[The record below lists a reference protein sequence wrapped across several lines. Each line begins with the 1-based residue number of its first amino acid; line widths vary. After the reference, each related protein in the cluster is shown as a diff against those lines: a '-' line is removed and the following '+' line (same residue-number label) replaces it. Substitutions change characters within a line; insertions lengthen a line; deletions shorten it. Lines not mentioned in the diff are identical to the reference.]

1 MSDTPTLDPAA
12 AAGAVQPDSQDAN
25 QGQYQVLAR
34 KYRPETFADLVGQD
48 AMVRTLK
55 NAFAANR
62 IAQAFIMTGIR
73 GTGKTTTARII
84 AKGMNCIG
92 PDGTGGPTTEPC
104 GTCEHCTAIMEGRH
118 VDVMEM
124 DAASRTGVG
133 DIREI
138 IDSVQYRAASA
149 RYKIYIIDEVHMLS
163 TSAFNALLK
172 TLEEPPAHVKFI
184 FATTEI
190 RKVPVT
196 VLSRCQRFDLR
207 RIEPEVMIALLRKI
221 ATAEGAQIAEDALAL
236 ITRAAEGSARDA
248 TSLLD
253 QAISH
258 GAGETTADQVR
269 AMLGLAD
276 RGRVLDLMDMILR
289 GDAAAALTELS
300 AQYAE
305 GADPLAV
312 LRDLAEITHWVSV
325 VKITPDAA
333 EDPTISPDERARGQ
347 QMAEALPM
355 RVLTRM
361 WQMLLKALEEVAAAP
376 NAMMAAEMAVI
387 RLTHVA
393 DLPSPEELIRKLQD
407 MPPPPPGGGG
417 GMPMHSMGAP
427 AASGGGGASAAASAP
442 PQGAP
447 SGGPSSGM
455 TMSHGQGQVTALAPA
470 AQSALARYQS
480 FEHVVELIRTN
491 RDVKLLVEVETGV
504 RLVSY
509 QPGRIE
515 FTPHADAPRDL
526 AARLGTA
533 LQNWTGSR
541 WVVTI
546 APDGDAPTIAEVRD
560 AAENALREKAT
571 EHPMVQAVLESFPK
585 AKITRIRT
593 AEELAAEVQAE
604 ALPEVEDEWDPF
616 EEE

>member
-1 MSDTPTLDPAA
+1 MTDDTTT
-12 AAGAVQPDSQDAN
+12 
-25 QGQYQVLAR
+25 YQVLAR

-55 NAFAANR
+55 NAFAADR

-92 PDGTGGPTTEPC
+92 TGGPTTEPC
-104 GTCEHCTAIMEGRH
+104 GVCEHCVAIAEGRH

-138 IDSVQYRAASA
+138 IDSVHYRAASA

-172 TLEEPPAHVKFI
+172 TLEEPPPHVKFI

-207 RIEPEVMIALLRKI
+207 RIEPEVMIDLLRRI
-221 ATAEGAQIAEDALAL
+221 AAAEGAQITDDALAL

-253 QAISH
+253 QSISH
-258 GAGETTADQVR
+258 GAGETTAEQVR

-276 RGRVLDLMDMILR
+276 RGRVIDLFQMILR
-289 GDAAAALTELS
+289 GDAASALGELQ
-300 AQYAE
+300 AQYSD
-305 GADPLAV
+305 GADPVAV
-312 LRDLAEITHWVSV
+312 LRDLAEITHWISV
-325 VKITPDAA
+325 VKITPETLA
-333 EDPTISPDERARGQ
+333 DPTISPDERLRGQ
-347 QMAEALPM
+347 DLAERLPM

-361 WQMLLKALEEVAAAP
+361 WQMLLKALEEVSAAP

-393 DLPSPEELIRKLQD
+393 DLPDPGALIRKVQAAQAAGEFARAPGAAQAAGATPGSQATARPAPVARR
-407 MPPPPPGGGG
+407 MAGGGTV
-417 GMPMHSMGAP
+417 AL
-427 AASGGGGASAAASAP
+427 ATARE
-442 PQGAP
+442 AP
-447 SGGPSSGM
+447 SPD
-455 TMSHGQGQVTALAPA
+455 ALAAFPDFA
-470 AQSALARYQS
+470 S
-480 FEHVVELIRTN
+480 VVDLIR
-491 RDVKLLVEVETGV
+491 RMGDMLLLMQVERHVA
-504 RLVSY
+504 LVSY
-509 QPGRIE
+509 SPGRIE
-515 FTPHADAPRDL
+515 FVPR
-526 AARLGTA
+526 
-533 LQNWTGSR
+533 
-541 WVVTI
+541 
-546 APDGDAPTIAEVRD
+546 GDAPGDLAQKLAERLRGWTGGQRWAVSLARDGGAPTICE
-560 AAENALREKAT
+560 L
-571 EHPMVQAVLESFPK
+571 
-585 AKITRIRT
+585 T
-593 AEELAAEVQAE
+593 AEGDRARRDRAM
-604 ALPEVEDEWDPF
+604 ALPIVRQVLQAFPGATIRSVRPAPPEAEEPQPGADVSPHTTSQGPVAEMDEWDPF
-616 EEE
+616 EDEE